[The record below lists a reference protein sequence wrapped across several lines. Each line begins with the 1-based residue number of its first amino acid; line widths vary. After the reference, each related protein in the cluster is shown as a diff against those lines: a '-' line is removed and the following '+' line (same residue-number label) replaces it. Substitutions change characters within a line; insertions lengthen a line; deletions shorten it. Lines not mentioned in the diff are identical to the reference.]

1 MILHQF
7 NSSTYLEGRIKAY
20 WDKYSNEVNA
30 LHEKQSKDEDLKG
43 KSLNQWKI
51 MQYYYV
57 MYLMILIYLDK
68 QLHKNQSWSY
78 YITKY
83 NLVKYQECLACVKI
97 DLKTILT
104 IFNFSSITQTDG
116 VETLEIETTL
126 EIEPDDIIQTVDTS
140 VVSVDVLQLLNV
152 PTLTYINLN

>member
-1 MILHQF
+1 MLLHQF

-57 MYLMILIYLDK
+57 MYLMILIYSSNVTVYSL
-68 QLHKNQSWSY
+68 NP
-78 YITKY
+78 ITK
-83 NLVKYQECLACVKI
+83 VTC
-97 DLKTILT
+97 
-104 IFNFSSITQTDG
+104 SGSG
-116 VETLEIETTL
+116 VLYLISTCIK
-126 EIEPDDIIQTVDTS
+126 
-140 VVSVDVLQLLNV
+140 
-152 PTLTYINLN
+152 